1 MIDFRDDSFLNRVRN
16 LFAEEDE
23 KEEKDN
29 KDSEEEK
36 KDKDEKDN
44 EESDENEDNDSE
56 DKESEEAND
65 DQERARDGM
74 LSEENIKMY
83 ESAFEN
89 LGKEGRDVL
98 KNLEEYKFKL
108 EQASRMVS
116 QIPKLSNGL
125 MAKRKSI
132 DEISNKLY
140 QLIFDVENTDISNS
154 FEEESPF
161 VDREQ
166 AQGTRHIEKDDSNG
180 MPSPSGV
187 PPMGGSTPPSTT
199 PPQNRNVPPNP
210 NLQ

>member
-16 LFAEEDE
+16 LFAAEEDE

-29 KDSEEEK
+29 KESEE
-36 KDKDEKDN
+36 DKDEKDD
-44 EESDENEDNDSE
+44 EKSDKNEDNKE

-89 LGKEGRDVL
+89 LGQEGREVL
-98 KNLEEYKFKL
+98 KSLEEYKFKL

-166 AQGTRHIEKDDSNG
+166 DKAPRHVEKDDSNG
-180 MPSPSGV
+180 APSPSGV
-187 PPMGGSTPPSTT
+187 PPMGGSTPP
-199 PPQNRNVPPNP
+199 QNRNVPPNP

>member
-16 LFAEEDE
+16 LFAEENG

-29 KDSEEEK
+29 KNSDKED
-36 KDKDEKDN
+36 KDKKNN
-44 EESDENEDNDSE
+44 EESDKNKDNE

-74 LSEENIKMY
+74 LSKENIKMY

-89 LGKEGRDVL
+89 LGKEGRDIL
-98 KNLEEYKFKL
+98 KSLEEYKFKL
-108 EQASRMVS
+108 EQTSRMVS

-140 QLIFDVENTDISNS
+140 QLVFDVENTDISNS

-161 VDREQ
+161 IDREQ
-166 AQGTRHIEKDDSNG
+166 KRGPRHMEENNSNE
-180 MPSPSGV
+180 MPSPSGAS
-187 PPMGGSTPPSTT
+187 PMGGSTPS
-199 PPQNRNVPPNP
+199 QNRNVPPNP